1 MRRAA
6 RTACESSRSSSARIR
21 FLPDG
26 LTAVGGVTAPPAALL
41 RGCTRVP
48 RAGMPTP
55 QVLPDRGTAVM
66 PRSPGTSGCCCSV
79 HATQTAMDVRL
90 QRDVPVLAARPRLLL
105 RQCGLEG
112 VDQHRPRAARLD
124 HVVDAAPLGGSVWVG
139 EALAGILEQLL
150 PPRCR
155 AVALRLFLAE
165 VDVAGAF
172 RPQPRHR
179 PGAPGEVEAAADLL
193 GALAVVGA
201 AGGLPGKPRQLRRRC
216 PGVGVKKLCPVPDD
230 PAPLLS

>member
-21 FLPDG
+21 FLSDG

-48 RAGMPTP
+48 GAGMPTP

-124 HVVDAAPLGGSVWVG
+124 HVVDVAPLGGSVWIG
-139 EALAGILEQLL
+139 EALAVILDQLL
-150 PPRCR
+150 APR
-155 AVALRLFLAE
+155 
-165 VDVAGAF
+165 F
-172 RPQPRHR
+172 R
-179 PGAPGEVEAAADLL
+179 
-193 GALAVVGA
+193 VVG
-201 AGGLPGKPRQLRRRC
+201 LLQLFAE
-216 PGVGVKKLCPVPDD
+216 DD
-230 PAPLLS
+230 VDRTF